1 MSYKNRL
8 NIIIPLYNV
17 EKWIGRCLKSV
28 QGQNYSNFRCYVV
41 NDISTDNTE
50 QKILNQIKDDDR
62 FVYISNKEK
71 KYALK
76 NIYDTIR
83 DKEFDDESIVVLLDG
98 DDCFASPTVLTKVNQ
113 TYNNKDC
120 WVTYGSYV
128 EFPSMKK
135 GLFSQ
140 KIPQKIIESC
150 SYRKEPWMSSHL
162 RTFKVRLW
170 RKIDKKDFLYSK
182 TGKFVKAAWDLAFM
196 FPMLEMSGN
205 RAEYIPDIMYFY
217 NRENPLNEDK
227 VNHGLQLDEEKE
239 MRSRKS
245 YELLENI

>member
-8 NIIIPLYNV
+8 NVIIPLYNV

-28 QGQNYSNFRCYVV
+28 QGQDYSNFRCYVV
-41 NDISTDNTE
+41 NDISTDDTE
-50 QKILNQIKDDDR
+50 KKILKQIKDDDR

-76 NIYDTIR
+76 NIYDTI
-83 DKEFDDESIVVLLDG
+83 KNKKFEDESIVVLLDG
-98 DDCFASPTVLTKVNQ
+98 DDWFASPSVLSKVNQ
-113 TYNNKDC
+113 TYNDKGC

-135 GLFSQ
+135 GVFSQ
-140 KIPQKIIESC
+140 KIPQKTIENK
-150 SYRKEPWMSSHL
+150 SYRSEPWRSSHL
-162 RTFKVRLW
+162 RTFKVKLW
-170 RKIDKKDFLYSK
+170 RKIKDQDFLYSK

-227 VNHGLQLDEEKE
+227 VNHSLQFGIVTGKH
-239 MRSRKS
+239 KC
-245 YELLENI
+245 

>member
-1 MSYKNRL
+1 MFPSHD
-8 NIIIPLYNV
+8 
-17 EKWIGRCLKSV
+17 
-28 QGQNYSNFRCYVV
+28 QGKDYSNFRCYVV
-41 NDISTDNTE
+41 NDISTDDTE
-50 QKILNQIKDDDR
+50 KKILKQIKDDDR

-76 NIYDTIR
+76 NIYDTI
-83 DKEFDDESIVVLLDG
+83 KNKKFEDESIVVLLDG
-98 DDCFASPTVLTKVNQ
+98 DDWFASPSVLSKVNQ
-113 TYNNKDC
+113 TYNDKGC

-135 GLFSQ
+135 GVFSQ
-140 KIPQKIIESC
+140 KIPQKTIENK
-150 SYRKEPWMSSHL
+150 SYRSEPWRSSHL
-162 RTFKVRLW
+162 RTFKVKLW
-170 RKIDKKDFLYSK
+170 RKIKDQDFLYSK

-227 VNHGLQLDEEKE
+227 VNHSLQLGEETE

-245 YELLENI
+245 YDLLESI

>member
-41 NDISTDNTE
+41 NDISTDNTD

-62 FVYISNKEK
+62 FVYINNKEK

-76 NIYDTIR
+76 NIYDTIK
-83 DKEFDDESIVVLLDG
+83 DEEFDDENIVVLLDG
-98 DDCFASPTVLTKVNQ
+98 DDWFASPSVLSKVNQ
-113 TYNNKDC
+113 TYNDKKC

-135 GLFSQ
+135 GAFSQ
-140 KIPQKIIESC
+140 KIPQRTIKNK
-150 SYRKEPWMSSHL
+150 SYRSEPWRSSHL
-162 RTFKVRLW
+162 RTFKVKLW
-170 RKIDKKDFLYSK
+170 RKIEDQDFLCSK

-196 FPMLEMSGN
+196 FPMLEMSGS

-227 VNHGLQLDEEKE
+227 VNHSLQLGEEAE
-239 MRSRKS
+239 MRSRES
-245 YELLENI
+245 YDLLESI